1 MQAHAIDIDAFAEWI
16 VAKAQKHGAALDE
29 QNLRHARDAAERA
42 LSRDGDDIHVAC
54 TLSGAAGPVQIEERM
69 TRTAVE
75 VLFPKVEH
83 HEREPAY
90 SPTRAPK
97 PITRAEKP
105 RREEK
110 EKEEEAPKG
119 PPWSLV
125 FALVAIVV
133 FLVLTLL
140 VEREKHRHESP
151 SDDDK
156 HEMHHH

>member
-1 MQAHAIDIDAFAEWI
+1 MIDIDAFAEWV
-16 VAKAQKHGAALDE
+16 VAKAGKRGVALDE
-29 QNLRHARDAAERA
+29 QNLRHARDAVERA
-42 LSRDGDDIHVAC
+42 LSHDGDDVHVAL
-54 TLSGAAGPVQIEERM
+54 TLSGSAGPVQIEERM
-69 TRTAVE
+69 TRMAVE

-83 HEREPAY
+83 HAHEPAY
-90 SPTRAPK
+90 KPTPAPK
-97 PITRAEKP
+97 HVERP

-110 EKEEEAPKG
+110 EKEKEEAAAKG

-125 FALVAIVV
+125 FALVAIVA
-133 FLVLTLL
+133 FLLLTLF